1 MLTIFIIIFVLVGY
15 TFLTS
20 SYLRAY
26 KYPVLGFLSVCLTI
40 IIVSI
45 WGQNI
50 TTFEKIGLLSLTTL
64 EIIAVPFLLYFLIA
78 EKSVPKIVALI
89 IGGGLIIL
97 AQELADYG
105 LKDGNLLVQVK
116 DEAIGKNHSIYKN
129 FELNESYRFDPV
141 DGTMTDLDDYICL
154 SFKQY
159 SPRKLKQVISVLQSS
174 EKVIWVEVDDDLQ
187 LDMPELKLVAPNRT
201 SKNKAFYN
209 DPLVSKQWGFDAI
222 GLMDAFE
229 WLSEIEYQ
237 PKKKA
242 KVFVLDTG
250 INGEHE
256 DLKDNY
262 KVLYPKDQH
271 DGNGHGT
278 HCAGTISA
286 INNNG
291 KGIASFNYNNA
302 CIDLSA
308 IAVLNQNGMGKESAI
323 IKGIIE
329 AVDSGADVISMSLGG
344 LANPFKQK
352 AYNEALEYAAKHNVL
367 VVAAAGNSNAN
378 AKYYLPTSND
388 YVFSVASINQNLQKS
403 SFSNYI
409 QDVSKGI
416 AAPGEQIMSTDEQGS
431 YKLANG
437 TSMAAP
443 FVTGLLALMRTMDPS
458 ITAEEAH
465 AILKEYGVKTKQ
477 TKQTG
482 SLIQVKPVLEYL
494 YHQQHDQ

>member
-15 TFLTS
+15 TFLS
-20 SYLRAY
+20 SSFLRAY
-26 KYPVLGFLSVCLTI
+26 KYPMLGFLSVCFTI

-45 WGQNI
+45 WGQHI
-50 TTFEKIGLLSLTTL
+50 TSIEKIGLLSLTTL
-64 EIIAVPFLLYFLIA
+64 EIIAVPFLLYFLIT

-116 DEAIGKNHSIYKN
+116 DEVNYEDLSLYRGFDLDVSFI
-129 FELNESYRFDPV
+129 FEPDDEDL
-141 DGTMTDLDDYICL
+141 TDLDNYICL
-154 SFKQY
+154 TFSQY

-174 EKVIWVEVDDDLQ
+174 EKISWVEMDDDLQ
-187 LDMPELKLVAPNRT
+187 LDIPELSTVVPNRKG
-201 SKNKAFYN
+201 KNKALYN
-209 DPLVSKQWGFDAI
+209 DPLVSKQWGFEAV

-229 WLSEIEYQ
+229 WLAEIGYQ

-242 KVFVLDTG
+242 KVFILDTG

-256 DLKDNY
+256 DLKGNY
-262 KVLYPKDQH
+262 KVLYPKDQK
-271 DGNGHGT
+271 DINGHGT

-291 KGIASFNYNNA
+291 KGIASFNFNNES
-302 CIDLSA
+302 IDISA
-308 IAVLNQNGMGKESAI
+308 IAVLNQNGMGKESTI

-344 LANPFKQK
+344 VANPFKQK
-352 AYNEALEYAAKHNVL
+352 AYNEALAYAAKHNVL

-388 YVFSVASINQNLQKS
+388 YVFSVASVNQNLQKS
-403 SFSNYI
+403 AFSNYI
-409 QDVSKGI
+409 QEVSKGI

-458 ITAEEAH
+458 IKAEEAY
-465 AILKEYGVKTKQ
+465 AILNEFGLKTKQ

-482 SLIQVKPVLEYL
+482 FLIQVKPVLEHL
-494 YHQQHDQ
+494 YHQQYGQ